1 MSYESN
7 CLYQYQTGGSLHLDS
22 LSYVVRQADDELYEG
37 LVAGEYCYVLNSRQM
52 GKSSLRIRTMNRL
65 KAVGVTCAEIELS
78 GIGSQQITQQQ
89 WYGGIIQELVSG
101 FGLSVNRRQWLRE
114 RDDLSPVQQLSE
126 FLEEILLAQI
136 HEKIVIFI
144 DEIDSVLGLKFC
156 TDEFFSLIRHC
167 YEKRATNSNYRR
179 LCFALLGVA
188 TPSDLIQDQH
198 SAPFNIGRAIEL
210 KGFELSESQALASGL
225 VGKAA
230 NPTAVLKEVLQ
241 WTAGQPFL
249 TQKLCWSIAI
259 STEFIPEGKE
269 FGSVKQIVE
278 SRILKNWEAQD
289 EPEHLRTIRDRI
301 LRHARSREKVL
312 RLYQRIL
319 QQGKVVPKND
329 PEYLE
334 LRLSGLVI
342 KRQGCFEVF
351 NRIYQSVFDRQWVL
365 AELKALCPETSQL
378 PLWQVALASVCVSA
392 LIVGIRSL
400 GMLQQWELRAFDNLM
415 QLRPQEKPDPRLL
428 LVTITEADVQSQ
440 PPTARAAASLSDSAL
455 DQLLTKLIQAKARV
469 IGLDLYRDRS
479 IAKTYPKLAQQMQQS
494 DRFFAICH
502 YGNPGVPPP
511 TEVPGDR
518 QGFNNV
524 VRDPDDVV
532 RRQLLAVSSPSPCQ
546 NKYSLNFQLAE
557 RYLKDEGIILTKT
570 PDNRLKLGPV
580 VFNTLKNNS
589 GGYHKIDANGLQI
602 LLNYR
607 ASATVAQT
615 VTLKE
620 ILSPQF
626 NLALI
631 KNRIAIIGTVAPSFN
646 DNRWYTPYSRQLSRV
661 DTTTGIEIQAHMV
674 SQLLSAVLDGRSLL
688 WYLPKPLEICWIS
701 FWALA
706 GGFVFWHKRFV
717 KYTVLKAGLL
727 VAILFASCLCLL
739 ILLGAWFPLVPSALG
754 IVITSLAIA
763 AGKHKSS

>member
-7 CLYQYQTGGSLHLDS
+7 CLYQYQPGGSLPLDS
-22 LSYVVRQADDELYEG
+22 LTYVVRQADYELYHG
-37 LVAGEYCYVLNSRQM
+37 LLAGEYCYVLNSRQM

-101 FGLSVNRRQWLRE
+101 FGLKVNRRQWLRE

-156 TDEFFSLIRHC
+156 TDEFFSLIRLC

-198 SAPFNIGRAIEL
+198 CAPFNIGRAIEL
-210 KGFELSESQALASGL
+210 RGFELSESRPLASGL

-230 NPTAVLKEVLQ
+230 NPTAVIKEILE
-241 WTAGQPFL
+241 WTDGQPFL

-259 STEFIPEGKE
+259 STDFIPEGKE
-269 FGSVKQIVE
+269 FVSVKQIVE
-278 SRILKNWEAQD
+278 SRILNNWEAQD

-319 QQGKVVPKND
+319 QQGKVIAKND

-351 NRIYQSVFDRQWVL
+351 NRIYQSVFHRQWVQT
-365 AELKALCPETSQL
+365 ELKALRPETSQL
-378 PLWQVALASVCVSA
+378 PFWQVAFASVCVSA
-392 LIVGIRSL
+392 LIVGVRSL
-400 GMLQQWELRAFDNLM
+400 GMLEQWELRAFDNLM

-440 PPTARAAASLSDSAL
+440 PATARGAASLSDSAL
-455 DQLLTKLIQAKARV
+455 EQLLTKLTQAEARV

-479 IAKTYPKLAQQMQQS
+479 IAKTYSKLAQRMQQN

-524 VRDPDDVV
+524 VQDSDDVV

-546 NKYSLNFQLAE
+546 SKYSLNFQLAE

-570 PDNRLKLGPV
+570 PDNRLKLGSV
-580 VFNTLKNNS
+580 VFNTLENNS
-589 GGYHKIDANGLQI
+589 GGYHQIDANGLQI

-607 ASATVAQT
+607 AAAVAQT

-626 NLALI
+626 NLALA
-631 KNRIAIIGTVAPSFN
+631 KNRIAIVGTVAPSFN
-646 DNRWYTPYSRQLSRV
+646 DNRWYTPYSRQFGRV
-661 DTTTGIEIQAHMV
+661 ETATGIEIQAHMV
-674 SQLLSAVLDGRSLL
+674 SQILGAVLDGRSLL

-706 GGFVFWHKRFV
+706 GGFVVWHPYFV
-717 KYTVLKAGLL
+717 KYTALKAGLL
-727 VAILFASCLCLL
+727 IAILFVSCLWFL
-739 ILLGAWFPLVPSALG
+739 ILLGAWFPLVPAALG
-754 IVITSLAIA
+754 VVMMSLAIA
-763 AGKHKSS
+763 AGKHKST